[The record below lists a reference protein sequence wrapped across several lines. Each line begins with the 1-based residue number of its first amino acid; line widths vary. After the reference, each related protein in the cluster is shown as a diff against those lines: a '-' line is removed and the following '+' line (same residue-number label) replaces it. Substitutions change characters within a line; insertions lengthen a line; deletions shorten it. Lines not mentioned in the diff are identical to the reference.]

1 MCFMLIFATT
11 KKTETN
17 IYVFRASFIERNTI
31 TSKTT
36 VDLTSCCASYYFP
49 KRNSRLNGI
58 VFAMLAHLLH
68 NLLSLH
74 RHTYVVCCL
83 LIFSIKHTQTVLPDR
98 LSVLNVHHHQKAHPP
113 PAKQIR
119 WARVPTFMCRRIMSI
134 RSVAR
139 AAWLPK
145 RSRIVYV
152 ELFCFLASTL
162 GTVSKRDSE
171 LFLSFSERFIEHV
184 NVDKDVCFA
193 KAEAF
198 GHDLRILLVRS
209 YRRNL
214 RHVYAKP
221 HDSSNW
227 RNTDTEIQITSKPLP
242 KATVTLGP
250 R

>member
-1 MCFMLIFATT
+1 
-11 KKTETN
+11 
-17 IYVFRASFIERNTI
+17 
-31 TSKTT
+31 
-36 VDLTSCCASYYFP
+36 
-49 KRNSRLNGI
+49 
-58 VFAMLAHLLH
+58 
-68 NLLSLH
+68 
-74 RHTYVVCCL
+74 
-83 LIFSIKHTQTVLPDR
+83 
-98 LSVLNVHHHQKAHPP
+98 
-113 PAKQIR
+113 
-119 WARVPTFMCRRIMSI
+119 MSI

-145 RSRIVYV
+145 RSRFVYV
-152 ELFCFLASTL
+152 ELLCFLASTL

-227 RNTDTEIQITSKPLP
+227 TNTDTEIQITSKPLP
-242 KATVTLGP
+242 YTYQKPQSRSAHAKMTPNIRTIPKSKRSTSVILWHSLKIGEQHIS
-250 R
+250 